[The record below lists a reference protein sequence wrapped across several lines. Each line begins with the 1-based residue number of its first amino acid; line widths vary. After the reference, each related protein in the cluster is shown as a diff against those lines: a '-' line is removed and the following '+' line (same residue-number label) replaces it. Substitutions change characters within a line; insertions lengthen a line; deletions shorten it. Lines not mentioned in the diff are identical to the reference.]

1 MIQLKLSSWQI
12 LSICDNKGFEMNR
25 AMKYMLL
32 PSLHNGYASVQD
44 NINHYLE
51 SLGFYNN
58 SPVCENCKIGRG
70 KSWLALFCHSN
81 TDRAVSLKAEY
92 FYVHGSYKDHETDF
106 SERLCLLTCF
116 PDLLSIFHQIRFKNH
131 THKSVVPWF
140 PYYRAFFQMWLHW
153 QLSCQ

>member
-1 MIQLKLSSWQI
+1 
-12 LSICDNKGFEMNR
+12 MNR

-92 FYVHGSYKDHETDF
+92 FYVHGSYKDHET
-106 SERLCLLTCF
+106 LTFQKDCVCSHASQIYSVS
-116 PDLLSIFHQIRFKNH
+116 SI
-131 THKSVVPWF
+131 KSGLKITPTS
-140 PYYRAFFQMWLHW
+140 L
-153 QLSCQ
+153 